1 MHRQRAASEWI
12 RWSSDRMESVSE
24 VRVLQAS
31 YVIAK
36 DTISVLIMLFY

>member
-1 MHRQRAASEWI
+1 MHRQKAANEWI
-12 RWSSDRMESVSE
+12 RWSSDRMSVSE

-36 DTISVLIMLFY
+36 DTISVLIMLFC